1 MNQPDVSR
9 APSSHD
15 GSGARTG
22 LLLDIGDDVGGL
34 VVRADPAW
42 DGLEIEVS
50 PVGADRERTHAVV
63 HAHAAASEDIY
74 AAVFV
79 ALPAGEYQLWHP
91 MDDRPLDRIT
101 VRPGAVA
108 DVVA

>member
-9 APSSHD
+9 APASLD

-34 VVRADPAW
+34 VVRTDPVW

-50 PVGADRERTHAVV
+50 PVGDGHARTHAVV
-63 HAHAAASEDIY
+63 HRHEAPSREVF

-79 ALPAGEYQLWHP
+79 ALRAGEYEVWHP
-91 MDDRPLDRIT
+91 VEDRSLGRVT
-101 VRPGAVA
+101 VRAGSVA
-108 DVVA
+108 EVVA

>member
-9 APSSHD
+9 APSSLD

-22 LLLDIGDDVGGL
+22 LLLDIGDGVGGL
-34 VVRADPAW
+34 VVRADRTW

-50 PVGADRERTHAVV
+50 PVCADRARTHAVV
-63 HAHAAASEDIY
+63 HEHAAPTGAIY

-79 ALPAGEYQLWHP
+79 ELPAGEYQLWHP
-91 MDDRPLDRIT
+91 IDHRQLGRAT